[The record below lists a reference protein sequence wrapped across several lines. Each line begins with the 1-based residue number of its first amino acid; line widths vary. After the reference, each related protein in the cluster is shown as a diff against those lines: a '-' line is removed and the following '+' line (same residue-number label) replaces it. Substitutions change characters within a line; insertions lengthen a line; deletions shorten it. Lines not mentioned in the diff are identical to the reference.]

1 MKLLLI
7 LLSAFFVSFSYAQ
20 QNDSIVSFPDVEA
33 EFEGG
38 AEGMKAYLIENT
50 EYPEL
55 ARKKGEEGKVYV
67 KFIIELDGSITG
79 IKVLKSSGSKLLDE
93 EAVRVIENMPNWIP
107 AEKDGKKVRSVCR
120 VPINFT
126 LSNSK
131 KDKKKK
137 RKEKRR
143 QRRMK

>member
-137 RKEKRR
+137 KRR